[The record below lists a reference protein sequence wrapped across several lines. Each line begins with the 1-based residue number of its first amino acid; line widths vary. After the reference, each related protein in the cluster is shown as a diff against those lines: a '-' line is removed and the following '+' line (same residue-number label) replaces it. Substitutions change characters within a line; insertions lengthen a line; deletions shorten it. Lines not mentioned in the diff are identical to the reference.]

1 MIEVSGLTK
10 TFDGFVAVDD
20 LNLCIRDSAVFGLV
34 GTNGAGKSTF
44 LKMAAGIMKP
54 DSGSVRIDGTD
65 VYENTEV
72 KQNLFYISDDQY
84 FFENAKPREMTNL
97 YRLVYPDFDIHRFDM
112 LIDSFELPKDRKIN
126 TYSKGWKTNRLPK
139 VNLAIL
145 RLAIYEIKYVDD
157 VPASVAINEAVE
169 LAKKYSGEG
178 DYSFINGIL
187 GSVAKGEK

>member
-1 MIEVSGLTK
+1 MNRTEQREQAFCL
-10 TFDGFVAVDD
+10 
-20 LNLCIRDSAVFGLV
+20 VF
-34 GTNGAGKSTF
+34 
-44 LKMAAGIMKP
+44 
-54 DSGSVRIDGTD
+54 
-65 VYENTEV
+65 
-72 KQNLFYISDDQY
+72 QNLFNNEEALAIYEENVAKVGKY
-84 FFENAKPREMTNL
+84 AKELFEG
-97 YRLVYPDFDIHRFDM
+97 V
-112 LIDSFELPKDRKIN
+112 DSKIEELDEVIN

-187 GSVAKGEK
+187 GSVAKGVE

>member
-1 MIEVSGLTK
+1 MSRTEQREQAFCL
-10 TFDGFVAVDD
+10 
-20 LNLCIRDSAVFGLV
+20 VF
-34 GTNGAGKSTF
+34 
-44 LKMAAGIMKP
+44 
-54 DSGSVRIDGTD
+54 
-65 VYENTEV
+65 
-72 KQNLFYISDDQY
+72 QNLFNNEETLAIYE
-84 FFENAKPREMTNL
+84 ENVAKVGKYAKAL
-97 YRLVYPDFDIHRFDM
+97 FDGVD
-112 LIDSFELPKDRKIN
+112 LKTEELDEVIN